1 MRWLEKTLLKVNTK
15 KIQYFFFLVS
25 EIFSFV
31 TNCHINSSVTKRE
44 NLSIILQRKKYKT
57 FIFPAV

>member
-25 EIFSFV
+25 EIFSFC
-31 TNCHINSSVTKRE
+31 NQLSYQFLCDQKGKFICYFTK
-44 NLSIILQRKKYKT
+44 KKYKT
-57 FIFPAV
+57 FIFPSV